1 MGVESSHEEVYSAGA
16 DPASRTEMLAWKA
29 MKLTV
34 NGRPFWLAAE
44 DYVGA
49 CNTASKPAA
58 KAIEAKA
65 MADGLSSYVTDA
77 SGSQTAPCFW

>member
-1 MGVESSHEEVYSAGA
+1 VLDGISHEEVYTDGA
-16 DPASRTEMLAWKA
+16 DATSRDEMLAWKA
-29 MKLTV
+29 LGLKV

-49 CNTASKPAA
+49 CAAESKPDAL
-58 KAIEAKA
+58 AIEARA
-65 MADGLSSYVTDA
+65 NADGLSSYVTDA